1 MQRKPITK
9 PANLTIDIVA
19 RLPVIDPVAV
29 ANVEARLGAVPP
41 NGVLHEPRKNRREG
55 RVEFAG
61 VDLKRHLAN
70 DVGAATGPITGGA
83 V

>member
-19 RLPVIDPVAV
+19 GFAVIDPVAV

-41 NGVLHEPRKNRREG
+41 DAVLDEPWKNRRKR
-55 RVEFAG
+55 RVELAG
-61 VDLKRHLAN
+61 VDPERHPAN
-70 DVGAATGPITGGA
+70 NVGAATGPITGGA